1 MTFEDENLKF
11 SHLQT
16 SPIHILNL
24 YNRFEQEPRSLKVMA
39 GLSCTCLY
47 MSWKISIHLEKILCW
62 RNMCCWQSV
71 SVSRAIQDSCKWR
84 NIDRFGFITQTK
96 PKYRQLVFHKI
107 AKTKL
112 TNIDLKAQLWVK
124 DKLLQLLLG
133 CRTIEF

>member
-47 MSWKISIHLEKILCW
+47 MS
-62 RNMCCWQSV
+62 
-71 SVSRAIQDSCKWR
+71 
-84 NIDRFGFITQTK
+84 
-96 PKYRQLVFHKI
+96 
-107 AKTKL
+107 
-112 TNIDLKAQLWVK
+112 
-124 DKLLQLLLG
+124 
-133 CRTIEF
+133 